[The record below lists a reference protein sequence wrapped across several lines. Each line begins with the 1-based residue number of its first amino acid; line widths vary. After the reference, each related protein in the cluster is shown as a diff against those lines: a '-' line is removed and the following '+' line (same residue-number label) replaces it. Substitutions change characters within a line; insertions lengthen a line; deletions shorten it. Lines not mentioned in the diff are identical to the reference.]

1 MTTAIPLGEVVDVS
15 SGQPAPK
22 PDEFS
27 SSGEPF
33 IRAGSLERLIA
44 GTGEENCER
53 ISEETAR
60 KKRLRLYPE
69 NTILFAKS
77 GMSAKL
83 GRVYKLKRPA
93 YVVSHLAAL
102 APIGKYD
109 PNYLSYWLKKNPP
122 SHLIKDDAYPSIRTT
137 EIASLAV
144 PNIALEEQRRIAA
157 ILDKAD
163 TIRRKRQQALALA
176 DDFLKSVFLEMFG
189 DPQTNPKQLPQEEL
203 GELLERIDSGHS
215 PKCES
220 RPAAEDEIGILK
232 VSSISSTH
240 FKPEEN
246 KAVFEGYP
254 IDERNLVHS
263 RDLLFSRKNTYQL
276 VGASAIVENVHG
288 KLALPDLIF
297 RLVPRPD
304 RKIEIPYLWM
314 LLTQDSIRERL
325 RKVAGGSAA
334 SMPNIGKERLRSVL
348 LPIAKPEDQVQF
360 TKYFSKRISLKK
372 KLQENLT
379 VTEDLFASLSQRAFR
394 GEL

>member
-1 MTTAIPLGEVVDVS
+1 MTTVIPLGQVVDVS
-15 SGQPAPK
+15 AGQPAPK

-27 SSGEPF
+27 NSGEPF
-33 IRAGSLERLIA
+33 IRAGSLERLIS

-60 KKRLRLYPE
+60 QKRLRLYPE

-83 GRVYKLKRPA
+83 GRVYRLKRPA

-102 APIGKYD
+102 TPIGKYD
-109 PNYLSYWLKKNPP
+109 PNYLSYWLRKNPP
-122 SHLIKDDAYPSIRTT
+122 SHLIKDDAYPSIRTS
-137 EIASLAV
+137 EIANLEV
-144 PNIALEEQRRIAA
+144 PNISLDEQRRIAA

-163 TIRRKRQQALALA
+163 AIRRKRQQAIALA
-176 DDFLKSVFLEMFG
+176 DKFLESAFLDMFG
-189 DPQTNPKQLPQEEL
+189 DPETNPRELPQEAL

-215 PKCES
+215 PKCEA
-220 RPAAEDEIGILK
+220 RPAADNEVGILK

-240 FKPEEN
+240 FRPEEN
-246 KAVFEGYP
+246 KAVFETYP
-254 IDERNLVHS
+254 IDERNLIN
-263 RDLLFSRKNTYQL
+263 RGDLLFSRKNTYQL
-276 VGASAIVENVHG
+276 VGASAIVDTVHG

-297 RLVPRPD
+297 RLVPRAD
-304 RKIEIPYLWM
+304 RRIEIPYLWM
-314 LLTQDSIRERL
+314 LLTQESIRERL

-348 LPIAKPEDQVQF
+348 LPIAEPEDQAQF
-360 TKYFSKRISLKK
+360 SKFYSKRILLKN
-372 KLQENLT
+372 KLQENLN
-379 VTEDLFASLSQRAFR
+379 VAENLFASLSQRAFR